1 MSGLEHKSSLHLS
14 FSPEVYTPLEQQLS
28 TDRYH
33 ISLGHLFNKKRAFLK
48 SFPASNTKTAF
59 LSLPIRGLNTSL
71 EHHLGTNRH
80 HISLGHLFNLK
91 KEEFFTP
98 PLYALFLIVS
108 NVVLSVAL
116 TSFVINSFAA
126 A

>member
-1 MSGLEHKSSLHLS
+1 MAFHNILLVLNKKTGFFFLPTHVLNTPFEH
-14 FSPEVYTPLEQQLS
+14 QLG
-28 TDRYH
+28 TDRSH
-33 ISLGHLFNKKRAFLK
+33 
-48 SFPASNTKTAF
+48 TWMD
-59 LSLPIRGLNTSL
+59 
-71 EHHLGTNRH
+71 
-80 HISLGHLFNLK
+80 HLFNLK
-91 KEEFFTP
+91 KEGFFAL